1 MLIKLNDSLRKFE
14 AFFSLLLAAVTD
26 VPKLR
31 RLIEGAL
38 TKRHAQLSDSSRRC
52 LLVLASKMFS
62 AGLISSEAHWSPS
75 FNGIIDEF
83 KSGMSFITERS
94 ELEDHCTKFLR
105 ACIEIRGAIA
115 MAARALQKDWKEM
128 GMELNID

>member
-1 MLIKLNDSLRKFE
+1 MYCNL
-14 AFFSLLLAAVTD
+14 FSLLAVVTN

-31 RLIEGAL
+31 HLVIDVL
-38 TKRHAQLSDSSRRC
+38 TKRHAQLCDSSRTC
-52 LLVLASKMFS
+52 LPALASKMFA
-62 AGLISSEAHWSPS
+62 AGLISSEVQRSPS

-83 KSGMSFITERS
+83 KSGMSFVTEKS
-94 ELEDHCTKFLR
+94 ELENHCIKFLR

-115 MAARALQKDWKEM
+115 MAARALQKDWKEV

>member
-1 MLIKLNDSLRKFE
+1 MI
-14 AFFSLLLAAVTD
+14 LLAKSLQPFSFLAVVTD
-26 VPKLR
+26 VTKLR
-31 RLIEGAL
+31 CLVIDVL
-38 TKRHAQLSDSSRRC
+38 TKRHAQLCDSSRNC
-52 LLVLASKMFS
+52 LPALASKTFA

-115 MAARALQKDWKEM
+115 MAARALQKDWKEV